1 MERVG
6 GARVASPYVASTAKK
21 RKKKWNWALFFFVL
35 PGFIIYSV
43 FFAGPTVAALFLSFT
58 DWNGI
63 APTFNYV
70 GFSNYTNM
78 LTDDPIFVQS
88 LGNNLKFT
96 LGVLIF
102 QTVLSLFFA
111 MLLVKNTKANI
122 FYRAVYFFPT
132 IVASVSVAFVWTFM
146 YDPNIGVINN
156 ILSAVGLESLAKSW
170 LGDRN
175 IAIYSLA
182 FVQFWAHT
190 GQMLIIF
197 VAGLH
202 AIPKELYEAA
212 EIEGAS
218 KWQTFKSIT
227 WPLLAPSATIVV
239 AYTTIQ
245 SFKAFDLVIAMTGGG
260 PSYATEILSTFLY
273 HEAFINFRFGY
284 ASAAAVI
291 FMIIIAIVTVL
302 QFRLLKSNDVKF

>member
-1 MERVG
+1 M
-6 GARVASPYVASTAKK
+6 
-21 RKKKWNWALFFFVL
+21 FFFVL